1 MHRCNQ
7 ALPNSE
13 TAVDIDDELD
23 QEGGDKED
31 KGDKDAGAAIVKEEE
46 EEKKEK
52 TEGDEEVFTYLCM
65 HLLHDHGIAD
75 NTLTCHQPH
84 NRGNNT
90 AIAHG
95 VGHIYQTPTVAVT
108 STAIVSGG
116 GGGRPQS
123 R

>member
-7 ALPNSE
+7 ALPHSE
-13 TAVDIDDELD
+13 TVVENEDELD
-23 QEGGDKED
+23 QEKGHKED
-31 KGDKDAGAAIVKEEE
+31 KGDTDAGAEIVKEEAE
-46 EEKKEK
+46 EEKP
-52 TEGDEEVFTYLCM
+52 EGDEEVFTYLCM
-65 HLLHDHGIAD
+65 HPLNDHGIAD